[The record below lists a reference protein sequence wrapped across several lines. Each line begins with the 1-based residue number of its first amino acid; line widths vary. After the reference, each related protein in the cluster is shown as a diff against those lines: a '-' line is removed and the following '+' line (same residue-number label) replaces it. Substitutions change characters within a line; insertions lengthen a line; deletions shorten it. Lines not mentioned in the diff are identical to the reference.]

1 MKRSLTDYL
10 IISLKGMAMGAADVV
25 PGVSGGTIAFISGIY
40 EELIE
45 SLNNINSSIFKELR
59 SKGIK
64 YTWKK
69 LNGPFLLALMS
80 GVLISIF
87 SLAKGVEWLLEH
99 HPILLWAFF
108 FGLVAAS
115 IVYISKQIKTTLWDI
130 AGLKVVLAITI
141 GGSIAYFIT
150 ILNPIESSDSNLFLF
165 FAGALAICAMILPG
179 ISGAFILVIIGAYGP
194 VLEAISNRD
203 IKTILIIGT
212 GSIVGLLSF
221 SKLLKWLFE
230 SYNQLTLAVLTG
242 FMIGSLNKIWPWK
255 VALTYRINS
264 KGIEVPLK
272 EESISPF
279 NYVGDAQFLQAIG
292 LMLFGFF
299 IILFLEKIG
308 NKTNTVDREVSKI

>member
-212 GSIVGLLSF
+212 GAIVGLLSF
-221 SKLLKWLFE
+221 SKLLRWLFK

-308 NKTNTVDREVSKI
+308 NKTNTVDR

>member
-1 MKRSLTDYL
+1 MKRSLIDYL

-255 VALTYRINS
+255 VVLTYRMNS
-264 KGIEVPLK
+264 KGVEIPLN

-308 NKTNTVDREVSKI
+308 NKTNTVDREV

>member
-1 MKRSLTDYL
+1 
-10 IISLKGMAMGAADVV
+10 MGAADVI
-25 PGVSGGTIAFISGIY
+25 PGVSGGTIAFISGSY

-45 SLNNINSSIFKELR
+45 SLNNINSSIFNELR

-64 YTWKK
+64 HSWKK

-179 ISGAFILVIIGAYGP
+179 ISGAFIMVIIGAYGP

-212 GSIVGLLSF
+212 GAIVGLLSF

-255 VALTYRINS
+255 VVLTYRMNS
-264 KGIEVPLK
+264 KGVEIPLN

-308 NKTNTVDREVSKI
+308 KKNKHS

>member
-1 MKRSLTDYL
+1 M
-10 IISLKGMAMGAADVV
+10 ISLKGMAMGAADVV

-45 SLNNINSSIFKELR
+45 SLNNINSAAFKELK
-59 SKGIK
+59 SKGFK
-64 YTWKK
+64 HTWDK
-69 LNGPFLLALMS
+69 LNGAFLLALMS
-80 GVLISIF
+80 GVLTSIF
-87 SLAKGVEWLLEH
+87 SLAKGVEWFLEH

-115 IVYISKQIKTTLWDI
+115 IVYISKQIKATLWDL
-130 AGLKVVLAITI
+130 AGFKVFLAITT

-150 ILNPIESSDSNLFLF
+150 TLNPVEASDSNLFLF

-203 IKTILIIGT
+203 IKTILVIGAGT
-212 GSIVGLLSF
+212 IVGLLSF
-221 SKLLKWLFE
+221 SKLLKWLFKT
-230 SYNQLTLAVLTG
+230 YHQLTLAVLTG

-255 VALTYRINS
+255 VALTYRMNS
-264 KGIEVPLK
+264 KGMEVPLNEK
-272 EESISPF
+272 SISPF
-279 NYVGDAQFLQAIG
+279 NYEGDPQFLQAIG
-292 LMLFGFF
+292 LMLFGFL

-308 NKTNTVDREVSKI
+308 NKTNIVDR